1 MGFEQR
7 EIEET
12 ERRLGSSRQR
22 GLSEQEARH
31 RQGQFGKNVLHREQK
46 ESFAQRFFAQLN
58 DPLIY
63 LLLVAAAISSFLGE
77 WMDTGVILAVVLL
90 NAITGLVQEGKA
102 QKALATLKKL
112 SAPVSHVCRDGKVRE
127 IPAEELVPGDLVC
140 LEAGNQIPADVRL
153 AETVGLQVEES
164 ALTGESIPVEK
175 DARAVYREP
184 KSIGD
189 CKNMAYATTI
199 VTRGSGSGIVVA
211 TGMETEIGKI
221 AGMLKHRP
229 EGMTPLQR
237 RLEELGKK
245 LSILAVLLC
254 VSLFALAVLQKRNVA
269 EMLLTAIS
277 LAVAAVPEGLPAV
290 VTIVLALSVSRMVR
304 EHVIVRRMPA
314 VETLGAVTAICT
326 DKTGTLTENRMQ
338 AVECVIRGKR
348 YAPEQL
354 GTDRMTE
361 RFLTALALC
370 NDCIRGE
377 QGAWIG
383 DPTETALLAL
393 AEQHGYEKEA
403 LLKRY
408 PQTGVYPFD
417 SARKR
422 MTTLHSGESGA
433 VSWTKGSP
441 EEIVKRCTRW
451 NGRELTG
458 TDRKR
463 IRQDVE
469 RLSRQA
475 LRVLAVAEG
484 QNLQEKG
491 MEFLGLV
498 GMIDPPRAGVKE
510 AIASFEQAG
519 IRTIMITG
527 DHGLTACGIA
537 EKLGMPG
544 AENCLTGDQ
553 LAQMSEQDLQQ
564 SVEET
569 QVYARISPEQKLKI
583 VKALRNAG
591 EVVAMTGDGINDA
604 PSLQGADIGIAMG
617 GGTDVA
623 RQAADMVLTD
633 DRFVTIGAAIREG
646 RGIYT
651 NIRKS
656 VLFLLSSNLG
666 EILVMFVAI
675 LLRLPSPLLAC
686 HILWVNLLTDTL
698 PALAL
703 GVDRNNGEY
712 LMRQPPRKPTE
723 SLFAHG
729 GAFLTLGYGFVIG
742 GVSLAAFFLVPFLQ
756 AEMGKQTVTLAAIL
770 GLLKNPEIL
779 MRCQTYAFSV
789 LGISQLF
796 HAIGMRDAAHSIFRA
811 KLGRNPL
818 MIAAFGIGL
827 SLQIAVTEVPLLKTA
842 FRTADLSL
850 EEWGIVLGLA
860 MIPLLMHEIIALAG
874 FSWKDAGHFGDDTD
888 GASSHKP
895 L

>member
-1 MGFEQR
+1 M
-7 EIEET
+7 
-12 ERRLGSSRQR
+12 RRLGSSAG
-22 GLSEQEARH
+22 GLSEREASH
-31 RQGQFGKNVLHREQK
+31 RQGQFGKNVLRREQK
-46 ESFAQRFFAQLN
+46 ESFLQRFFAQLN

-63 LLLVAAAISSFLGE
+63 LLLVAAAISCFLGE

-90 NAITGLVQEGKA
+90 NAVTGLVQEGKA
-102 QKALATLKKL
+102 QRALETLKKL
-112 SAPVSHVCRDGKVRE
+112 SAPVCHVRRDGKVRE
-127 IPAEELVPGDLVC
+127 LPAEELVPGDVVC
-140 LEAGNQIPADVRL
+140 LEAGNQVPADVRL
-153 AETVGLQVEES
+153 IETIGLQVEES

-184 KSIGD
+184 KNIGD

-199 VTRGSGSGIVVA
+199 VTRGRGSGIVAA

-221 AGMLKHRP
+221 AGMLRHRP
-229 EGMTPLQR
+229 EGLTPLQK

-245 LSILAVLLC
+245 LSALAVLLC
-254 VSLFALAVLQKRNVA
+254 VSLFAVAVLQKRNVA

-338 AVECVIRGKR
+338 AAECVIRGKR

-354 GTDRMTE
+354 GTEKTTSC
-361 RFLTALALC
+361 FLTGLALC

-377 QGAWIG
+377 DGTWIG

-393 AEQHGYEKEA
+393 AEQHGYKKETLQWEYA
-403 LLKRY
+403 
-408 PQTGVYPFD
+408 QIGVRPFD
-417 SARKR
+417 SERKR
-422 MTTLHSGESGA
+422 MTTLHSGESGS

-441 EEIVKRCTRW
+441 EEIVKRCSLW
-451 NGRELTG
+451 NGRPM
-458 TDRKR
+458 TDEDRR
-463 IRQDVE
+463 SILRDAE

-484 QNLQEKG
+484 RDLQEEHL
-491 MEFLGLV
+491 EFLGLV

-510 AIASFEQAG
+510 AIASFDRAG

-537 EKLGMPG
+537 EKLGMNR
-544 AENCLTGDQ
+544 AKNSLTGEQ
-553 LAQMSEQDLQQ
+553 LARLSEEELQQ
-564 SVEET
+564 AVRNTE
-569 QVYARISPEQKLKI
+569 VYARISPEQKLRI
-583 VKALRNAG
+583 VRALQQTG

-623 RQAADMVLTD
+623 RQAADMILTD

-666 EILVMFVAI
+666 EILVMFTAI

-698 PALAL
+698 SALAL
-703 GVDRNNGEY
+703 GVDRNNGER
-712 LMRQPPRKPTE
+712 LMHQPPRKPTE

-729 GAFLTLGYGFVIG
+729 GAVLTVGYGLVIG
-742 GVSLAAFFLVPFLQ
+742 AVSLAAFFLVPFLQ

-770 GLLKNPEIL
+770 ALLKDPQIL

-796 HAIGMRDAAHSIFRA
+796 HAIGMRDVSRSIFHA
-811 KLGRNPL
+811 GLGRNPL
-818 MIAAFGIGL
+818 MAAAFGIGL
-827 SLQIAVTEVPLLKTA
+827 ALQIAVTEIPILKTA

-860 MIPLLMHEIIALAG
+860 MIPLVLHEIIALAG
-874 FSWKDAGHFGDDTD
+874 FSSRDAEHSGDDTD
-888 GASSHKP
+888 GASSRKP